1 MKLFI
6 INKNNGGSKMKKILV
21 IIMSI
26 GLMLSTLLTGCSSE
40 NDGDSKAEGKTY
52 TIRIGTPTA
61 GKHQQNATMEE
72 FKTKI
77 EAASEGQIVVELYPS
92 SQLGTSVQ
100 MIQGVQDGSIEAVL
114 IPSSYFASFAPAVAI
129 TDLPFLFESSD
140 QLYEVLN
147 DEASIL
153 NDYMEDKGFV
163 VGGWL
168 RNVNRGILST
178 MPIKSMSDL
187 SGKKIWSLPSATLQD
202 ELKAYGASPTTLD
215 PGDIAVALQN
225 GTVDG
230 VETDPIFMGTMKLH
244 TSAKYL
250 NLVPASAMTN
260 AFVYS
265 ADWIESL
272 PSDLKDLVLS
282 TTKEVIENFE
292 YDYVETLY
300 QTNIEVMKQEGME
313 IVEPSESLLKELKN
327 AASPLHDKYIN
338 TDSDCKKVYENITS
352 ILDK

>member
-1 MKLFI
+1 MMKKLFT
-6 INKNNGGSKMKKILV
+6 ILMTV
-21 IIMSI
+21 
-26 GLMLSTLLTGCSSE
+26 GLLLSTILTGCSNGNSDDSGSNG
-40 NDGDSKAEGKTY
+40 NDTGKTY

-72 FKTKI
+72 FKKRI
-77 EAASEGQIVVELYPS
+77 EESSNGQIVVELYPS
-92 SQLGTSVQ
+92 SQLGTAVQ

-129 TDLPFLFESSD
+129 TDLPFLFENSD
-140 QLYEVLN
+140 ELYEVLN
-147 DEASIL
+147 NGEHSL
-153 NDYMEDKGFV
+153 NDYMESKGFV

-168 RNVNRGILST
+168 RNVERYILST
-178 MPIKSMSDL
+178 KPINKMSDL
-187 SGKKIWSLPSATLQD
+187 SGKKIWSLPSVTLQE

-244 TSAKYL
+244 ASAKYL

-260 AFVYS
+260 AFVFS
-265 ADWIESL
+265 ADWIDTL
-272 PSDLKDLVLS
+272 PDDTRELILS
-282 TTKEVIENFE
+282 TVKDVIEEFE

-300 QTNIEVMKQEGME
+300 QTNMDAMKAEGME
-313 IVEPSESLLKELKN
+313 VVEPSQELLAELEE
-327 AASPLHDKYIN
+327 ASAPLHDKFKK
-338 TDSDCKKVYENITS
+338 TDDDCKRIYEEVEK
-352 ILDK
+352 ILNAK